1 MKILNFFLIVFFL
14 LELVSESQE
23 NSENFR
29 SNRNFR
35 PNVKMIPLRR
45 NSKRK
50 SRSFLPLEVKKDKPP
65 SAPTFKQEWPDPQVQ
80 TVHRYAAMTAVL
92 NCSAKGWPKPKVVW
106 YRNDVEITSS
116 NDRP

>member
-1 MKILNFFLIVFFL
+1 MKILNFCLIVFFL

-50 SRSFLPLEVKKDKPP
+50 SRSFLPTEVKKDKP
-65 SAPTFKQEWPDPQVQ
+65 PTFKQEWPDPQPQ

-92 NCSAKGWPKPKVVW
+92 NCTAKAWPKPKVIW
-106 YRNDVEITSS
+106 YRNDVEITNA

>member
-1 MKILNFFLIVFFL
+1 MKILNFFLIVFFV

-50 SRSFLPLEVKKDKPP
+50 SRSFLPTEVKKDKP
-65 SAPTFKQEWPDPQVQ
+65 PTFKQEWPDPQVQ
-80 TVHRYAAMTAVL
+80 IVHRYAAMTAVL
-92 NCSAKGWPKPKVVW
+92 NCTVKASPRPDVTWF
-106 YRNDVEITSS
+106 RNGVEVT
-116 NDRP
+116 NKNQR